1 MYASGLFP
9 DLGLIDTAVNISLVR
24 KVFPVLGNQD
34 AVDLLIGYA
43 AFCKE
48 KEDRKMRRAFLNR
61 SARLKFFPLTGS
73 PLLVS
78 AVDPLRSP
86 PSKSAERCTP
96 LVTLTKDHIASSL
109 QERYANF
116 PRVMPTEILTLYT
129 DLSYQLRSRWSFVSS
144 LAKVLGSDAAR
155 KWPLFVRGYT
165 SFFERPQLELY
176 LQRHSAI
183 KIPVRHIIRFRFN
196 QHRLIVSLIDWP
208 TNSTHFFISTGLFT
222 RYFDG
227 RKSLRKNK
235 SMKTLMIRFLRKL
248 LVVLGMRNVSIYT
261 SGVPLYLDNLLTTLF
276 RPLAHPFLNPFSGET
291 VDESVGDR
299 ININISLIRFLRYKP
314 FGYQKTKKRGRIK
327 RKIRRKLTR
336 LGGLLD

>member
-1 MYASGLFP
+1 LTPNSRASINLSKKFSEPDKVFNFKILTFGSGPRNLRQSQITLAARTPQGRLISKTRFNRATYFKSQRSLLLVSHKLKTFRKMYASGLFP

-129 DLSYQLRSRWSFVSS
+129 DLSYQLRSR
-144 LAKVLGSDAAR
+144 
-155 KWPLFVRGYT
+155 
-165 SFFERPQLELY
+165 
-176 LQRHSAI
+176 
-183 KIPVRHIIRFRFN
+183 
-196 QHRLIVSLIDWP
+196 
-208 TNSTHFFISTGLFT
+208 
-222 RYFDG
+222 
-227 RKSLRKNK
+227 
-235 SMKTLMIRFLRKL
+235 
-248 LVVLGMRNVSIYT
+248 
-261 SGVPLYLDNLLTTLF
+261 
-276 RPLAHPFLNPFSGET
+276 
-291 VDESVGDR
+291 
-299 ININISLIRFLRYKP
+299 
-314 FGYQKTKKRGRIK
+314 
-327 RKIRRKLTR
+327 
-336 LGGLLD
+336 